1 MNESKTKTFTII
13 YGIVLVLLIISVV
26 LNCFDSTEEISGPLF
41 FFSILVYIYTRFWD
55 DNERIKELENRIK
68 DLEEK
73 CSNSVSNDV

>member
-1 MNESKTKTFTII
+1 MDESKTKTFTII

-26 LNCFDSTEEISGPLF
+26 LNYFDSTEEISGPLF
-41 FFSILVYIYTRFWD
+41 FFSILVYIYTRFWE

>member
-1 MNESKTKTFTII
+1 MNASKTKTFTII

-26 LNCFDSTEEISGPLF
+26 LNCFDSTEKLSGSLF
-41 FFSILVYIYTRFWD
+41 FFTALVYIYTRFWD

>member
-1 MNESKTKTFTII
+1 MNVSKTKTFTII

>member
-1 MNESKTKTFTII
+1 MDESKTKTFTII

-26 LNCFDSTEEISGPLF
+26 LNCFDPTEEISGPLF

>member
-41 FFSILVYIYTRFWD
+41 FFSILVYIYTRFWE

>member
-1 MNESKTKTFTII
+1 MDESKTKTFTII

>member
-73 CSNSVSNDV
+73 CSNLSSNNI